1 MYDAIIVH
9 SSRTLKFS
17 LLLQSTDTVKM
28 GTFLA
33 NSLSTTVEESLQ
45 QTLIARSGSPHNVLH
60 SLVVMRAFL
69 GVAEQVNSWGGE
81 ANMQYTLSGG
91 TLPQENFEFAHSEI
105 ESGAIWSHLEAS
117 ETKHTRREVK

>member
-28 GTFLA
+28 GMFLA

-45 QTLIARSGSPHNVLH
+45 QTSIARSGSPHNVLH
-60 SLVVMRAFL
+60 SLVVMRTFSGA
-69 GVAEQVNSWGGE
+69 AEQVNSWGGE
-81 ANMQYTLSGG
+81 ANM
-91 TLPQENFEFAHSEI
+91 
-105 ESGAIWSHLEAS
+105 
-117 ETKHTRREVK
+117 